1 MQILTK
7 GIEYEGNG
15 LTLTVDLG
23 DIPYLEA
30 KKLNEDLF
38 SSDNVEVINI
48 TNTEVVPER
57 PTMKL
62 LTPKNDKRKEK
73 HMQKKKHHFKK

>member
-15 LTLTVDLG
+15 LTLTVDLE

-38 SSDNVEVINI
+38 SSDNAEVIDI

-62 LTPKNDKRKEK
+62 LTPKNDKKKRKAHAKEK
-73 HMQKKKHHFKK
+73 ASF